1 MNRDP
6 SENGINPQQNGIGQ
20 NRKSK
25 TPEEIEAEIAQ
36 TRNVISEDISA
47 LSDKLSAEN
56 LRAGAKGVMHDAK
69 QEARELVREAKD
81 AAVDSL
87 RSAKDSAVDS
97 LRSAKDSAVESVAE
111 VVHEIGDGA
120 RRAGT
125 VTGRFVSTNA
135 IPLGLIGLGVAWL
148 TVSMRRRRTLERDYR
163 YAEFGAPDYGYRR
176 ESRGDYEYEA
186 SPEVLYDEPTST
198 THLGEIGPT
207 QGRTR
212 PPMRR
217 AKQRIADASERA
229 AESIGDVG
237 DKARER
243 LGNAA
248 HRVADAGA
256 QLQSRARERMTDMRY
271 RANELSHDARDGLRR
286 AQVGARDFAE
296 ENPLAVGAVAI
307 AAGVGV
313 GLMLPAT
320 RRENKLLGPTRSRLM
335 DEGSRLLGEARD
347 TAERVRDTVKDTA
360 KSTAQELKS
369 SLADPR

>member
-36 TRNVISEDISA
+36 TRNVISEDINA

-56 LRAGAKGVMHDAK
+56 LRASAKGVMHDAK
-69 QEARELVREAKD
+69 QEAKEFVREAKD
-81 AAVDSL
+81 A
-87 RSAKDSAVDS
+87 AVDS

-111 VVHEIGDGA
+111 VVHELGDGA

-125 VTGRFVSTNA
+125 VTASFVSANA

-148 TVSMRRRRTLERDYR
+148 TVSMRRRRTLEQDYR
-163 YAEFGAPDYGYRR
+163 YSEFGAPDYGYRR
-176 ESRGDYEYEA
+176 ELRGDYEYEA
-186 SPEVLYDEPTST
+186 YPDVLYDEPTST
-198 THLGEIGPT
+198 THLGEMGPT

-212 PPMRR
+212 PPLRR
-217 AKQRIADASERA
+217 ARQRIADIPGRA
-229 AESIGDVG
+229 AEGIADVR
-237 DKARER
+237 DQARER

-248 HRVADAGA
+248 HRVAEAGSH
-256 QLQSRARERMTDMRY
+256 LQSRARERMTDMRY
-271 RANELSHDARDGLRR
+271 RASELSHDARDGLRR
-286 AQVGARDFAE
+286 AQVGARDFAD

-307 AAGVGV
+307 AAGIGV

-320 RRENKLLGPTRSRLM
+320 RRENELLGPTRSRLM

-347 TAERVRDTVKDTA
+347 TAERVRDTA

-369 SLADPR
+369 SLTDSPR